1 MLVVL
6 AVSFGAVAL
15 FLEVLGTYGFIY
27 EEFVPGPPVWPAIL
41 LYSVAGLVGPV
52 AAVLQWRSARRDELE
67 SLETIVSTA
76 LIGGIVAV
84 GGLVVLFFVWAFF
97 FAFGGT

>member
-15 FLEVLGTYGFIY
+15 FLEVLGAYGFIY
-27 EEFVPGPPVWPAIL
+27 QEFVPGPPTWPAVS
-41 LYSVAGLVGPV
+41 LYSVAGFVGPV
-52 AAVLQWRSARRDELE
+52 AAVMQWRSARRDELE

-84 GGLVVLFFVWAFF
+84 GGIVVPFFIWAFS
-97 FAFGGT
+97 FAFAGT